1 MALPL
6 ATIRQNLAQ
15 IMGEAVTGT
24 PDSNLATGTLGNAPL
39 GVYPD
44 DYFNDWFGR
53 FYEGTHKD
61 TSFVV
66 TDFAKSSGVVSFDPD
81 LGTAVN
87 ASDKFEL
94 RPNRATEELNT
105 LINLS
110 ISMVEREALE
120 DVVDETIILQSA
132 VFEYDIPT
140 GMEYID
146 RVYQETDTANKYDP
160 SLNEIDYKHWR
171 ILHSAAPKLW
181 FDSNYVA
188 LTADRNLRLVGQKKP
203 VQLTTDAATTSIN
216 QTFLVYQ
223 SKALLHQSL
232 IRGSGA
238 DFEEDER
245 QMILAQS
252 LAENERRSLLVAG
265 RGRKVLY

>member
-1 MALPL
+1 MALAL

-15 IMGEAVTGT
+15 VMGEAFTGT
-24 PDSNLATGTLGNAPL
+24 PDSNLATGTFGNAPL
-39 GVYPD
+39 AVYPD
-44 DYFNDWFGR
+44 DYFNDWHGR

-94 RPNRATEELNT
+94 RPNISTDQLNT
-105 LINLS
+105 FINLS

-120 DVVDETIILQSA
+120 DVVDETVVLQSST
-132 VFEYDIPT
+132 FEYLIPT
-140 GMEYID
+140 GLEYID
-146 RVYQETDTANKYDP
+146 RIYQETGTSDKYDV

-171 ILHSAAPKLW
+171 ILHSTPPKIW

-188 LTADRNLRLVGQKKP
+188 LTADRNLRIIGQRKP
-203 VQLTTDAATTSIN
+203 VQLTKDADTTNIN

-223 SKALLHQSL
+223 SKALIHQSL
-232 IRGSGA
+232 IRGAGA